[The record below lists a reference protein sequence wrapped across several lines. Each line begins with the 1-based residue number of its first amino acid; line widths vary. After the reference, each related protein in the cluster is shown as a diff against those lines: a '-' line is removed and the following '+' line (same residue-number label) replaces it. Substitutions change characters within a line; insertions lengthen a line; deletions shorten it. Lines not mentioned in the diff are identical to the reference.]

1 MTTREEVI
9 ADAIAAYIAA
19 ADAAYATY
27 RADAAAAAYETE
39 LARINKL
46 VA

>member
-1 MTTREEVI
+1 MTREEAI

-27 RADAAAAAYETE
+27 RADATAAAYIAEVE
-39 LARINKL
+39 RINKEDPK
-46 VA
+46 